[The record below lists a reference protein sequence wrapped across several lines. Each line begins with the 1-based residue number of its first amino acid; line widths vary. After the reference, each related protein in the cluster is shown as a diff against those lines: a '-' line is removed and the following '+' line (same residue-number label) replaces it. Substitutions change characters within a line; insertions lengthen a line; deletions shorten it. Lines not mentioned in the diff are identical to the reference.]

1 MFTISQEQKQYHTYI
16 LTDEDA
22 KSQVEVVPDKGGII
36 TRWRINNK
44 EIFYLD
50 EERYSDPTKTVR
62 GGVPILFPICG
73 NLPEDTF
80 NYQGESYTLVQHG
93 FGRRKP
99 WKVIETN
106 TNNCASITITLESD
120 SETLAVYPFKFA
132 IAYTYELRGN
142 SLKIWQTYTNKSDV
156 KMPFSAGFHP
166 YFQVGDKQK
175 LEVDIPGSEYAD
187 NISKAAGVAFSGEF
201 DYQQDEIDVAFTDI
215 SANSTSFSDRDNQR
229 KVTLRYSD
237 LFSTL
242 VFWTVKGKDF
252 ICVEPWSAPR
262 NAINTGEQLTILDP
276 GSSCKADIEI
286 ICEQI

>member
-16 LTDEDA
+16 LTDEDT
-22 KSQVEVVPDKGGII
+22 KSQIEVAPEKGGII
-36 TRWRINNK
+36 TRWRINER

-50 EERYSDPTKTVR
+50 EERYNDPTKTVR

-80 NYQGESYTLVQHG
+80 NYQKESYELIQHG

-99 WKVIETN
+99 WKVVRTN
-106 TNNCASITITLESD
+106 TDNCASITITLESD
-120 SETLAVYPFKFA
+120 SETLAVYPFEFA
-132 IAYTYELRGN
+132 ITYTYELQGN
-142 SLKIWQTYTNKSDV
+142 SLKILQTYSNNSEV

-175 LEVDIPGSEYAD
+175 LEVDIPGSEYDD
-187 NISKAAGVAFSGEF
+187 NLTKATGVSFSGNF
-201 DYQQDEIDVAFTDI
+201 DYQQDEIDAAFTSI
-215 SANSTSFSDRDNQR
+215 SANSTSFSDRDKGR

-276 GSSCKADIEI
+276 GTSCEANVEM

>member
-1 MFTISQEQKQYHTYI
+1 MFTISQEQKQYNTYI

-22 KSQVEVVPDKGGII
+22 QSQIEVVPEKGGII
-36 TRWRINNK
+36 TRWRINNEK
-44 EIFYLD
+44 IFYLD
-50 EERYSDPTKTVR
+50 EERYNDLTKTVR

-80 NYQGESYTLVQHG
+80 NYQEESHTLIQHG
-93 FGRRKP
+93 FGRRKS

-106 TNNCASITITLESD
+106 TNNCASITIALESD
-120 SETLAVYPFKFA
+120 SETLAVYPFEFA
-132 IAYTYELRGN
+132 ITYTYELQGN

-156 KMPFSAGFHP
+156 QMPFSAGFHP

-175 LEVDIPGSEYAD
+175 LEVDIPGSEYDD
-187 NISKAAGVAFSGEF
+187 NVSKATDVAFSGEF
-201 DYQQDEIDVAFTDI
+201 DYQQDEIDVAFTNID
-215 SANSTSFSDRDNQR
+215 AHSTSFSDRSLGR
-229 KVTLRYSD
+229 KITLRYSD

-276 GSSCKADIEI
+276 GTSCKADVEM